1 MAPCQFPLCPHPK
14 SPEVVSY
21 SEEGGGRGS
30 GVPLTWGMEHDED
43 RGVLL
48 HKLVKVF
55 IGQVINGA
63 ALICPGSLGD
73 LGLWRLWTGRPKTGR
88 AQRKPW
94 GLNSPYKIQPPGH
107 KAPTPRPFIH
117 WKLDLKEES
126 WTERGCPAHRHLPL
140 KVAERYLADTSA
152 HGGCLLQ
159 LSKTAQ
165 EISLVPA
172 TGGLASLFKACKPSS
187 KDKEQWC
194 RMPSG
199 EAGCPALCHPLAQ
212 RKKV

>member
-1 MAPCQFPLCPHPK
+1 M
-14 SPEVVSY
+14 SY

-126 WTERGCPAHRHLPL
+126 WTERDCPARRHLPL

-152 HGGCLLQ
+152 HGAVCYNFLRQLRKSHFSQQLEGLLAF
-159 LSKTAQ
+159 SR
-165 EISLVPA
+165 
-172 TGGLASLFKACKPSS
+172 LANF
-187 KDKEQWC
+187 QQ
-194 RMPSG
+194 G
-199 EAGCPALCHPLAQ
+199 Q
-212 RKKV
+212 RAMV